1 MQDDTLI
8 PLRRL
13 AREVPS
19 GRSDGHAHEKT
30 LARWGRIGIGGVR
43 LEITKCGGTLCS
55 SRAAL
60 KRFFDRLTT
69 GHGLADEQLG
79 AVPGPSPRQEQAER
93 KADEL
98 LGPA

>member
-1 MQDDTLI
+1 MQDDELI

-30 LARWGRIGIGGVR
+30 LARWGRIGIHGVR
-43 LEITKCGGTLCS
+43 LEATKCGGTLGS

-60 KRFFDRLTT
+60 KRFFDRLTAGDVPT
-69 GHGLADEQLG
+69 DEQIR
-79 AVPGPSPRQEQAER
+79 AVPVNSARQQQAER
-93 KADEL
+93 QADEL
-98 LGPA
+98 FGP